1 MGLLLVKALFL
12 FPKIFF
18 EKKLK
23 LFFQTCKKV
32 ASLDFRIQSRK
43 NKGGEIGGQQVSAEK
58 Q

>member
-12 FPKIFF
+12 FPKIFL
-18 EKKLK
+18 KKLK

-43 NKGGEIGGQQVSAEK
+43 NKGGEIGGQKVSAEK